1 MEQMPLVSIIVPVY
15 NVEKYLERCIKS
27 VLSQTYPNIELILV
41 DDGSKDSSP
50 QICDSYADR
59 ENITVIHKENGGLS
73 SARNAGI
80 KRATGEYI
88 FFLDSD
94 DFIHDEC
101 IQTLYDIMTQYDCDI
116 VQGNFERGTSEL
128 FSDKRENANITLLSY
143 QEALSGFRYKTI
155 ACGKLYR
162 RFVIDG
168 IDFPEGL
175 IHEDE
180 AIYYQYACR
189 AKKIAI
195 TNRALYYY
203 FMAPNSIMRNN
214 QEYKNECFID
224 ILEERI
230 EFFENRNEPL
240 MVRASI
246 ERYLVILVLTYS
258 EWHCSKT
265 IQNDEKKLRS
275 KFLEFY
281 KRLKGFSG
289 TPIKLKLMFLAFRI
303 CPNLSARVIALIRK

>member
-101 IQTLYDIMTQYDCDI
+101 IQTLYDIMTQCDCDI
-116 VQGNFERGTSEL
+116 VQGNFERGTLDFFADKVIKEEVEL
-128 FSDKRENANITLLSY
+128 VSY
-143 QEALSGFRYKTI
+143 QEALLGFRYKTL
-155 ACGKLYR
+155 AWGKLYR
-162 RFVIDG
+162 RFVID
-168 IDFPEGL
+168 DVEFPEGL

-180 AIYYQYACR
+180 AVYYQYACR